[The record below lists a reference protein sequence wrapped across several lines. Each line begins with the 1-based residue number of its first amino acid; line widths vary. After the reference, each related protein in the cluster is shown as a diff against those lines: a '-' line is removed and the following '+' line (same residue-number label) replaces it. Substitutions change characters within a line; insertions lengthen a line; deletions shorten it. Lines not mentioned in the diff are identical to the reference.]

1 MAKKKTAKKKAA
13 KKRSRRR
20 SPRVTSTSGTVG
32 ARPAADLSELLRE
45 YGVDESRI
53 SEAVAGIRALSDA
66 QAGEG
71 PPPTAPEPAPID
83 STAELN
89 VAAAGGGMI
98 AEVERWKERAEAVI
112 RSGRADAIRA
122 HRDLLWGLEPA
133 HFRDLPRASFVG
145 HAIHERTSARNRR
158 INQTSLYE
166 AIYRAN
172 RLLLPA
178 AIQRAVETLERRHIE
193 GATTR
198 KQNNN
203 ASSTVTKHVNRRV
216 LLLQNSNLRYV
227 ESQQGRNQLEV
238 WLTPRGRRVFNGWP
252 DWGEPEASPNGG
264 AGPVAEDNAGGP
276 ATESSRPE
284 QQPGGA
290 SGAEVPPED
299 SAFPD

>member
-1 MAKKKTAKKKAA
+1 MAKANRTERA
-13 KKRSRRR
+13 RSRQR
-20 SPRVTSTSGTVG
+20 SSHEEGDS
-32 ARPAADLSELLRE
+32 ADLLELLRE
-45 YGVDESRI
+45 YGVNESRI

-89 VAAAGGGMI
+89 VAAAGEGMI
-98 AEVERWKERAEAVI
+98 AEVERWQERAEAVI

-216 LLLQNSNLRYV
+216 LLLQDSNLRYV

-252 DWGEPEASPNGG
+252 DWGENPNGG
-264 AGPVAEDNAGGP
+264 AGPVAENNAGGP

-299 SAFPD
+299 SALPD